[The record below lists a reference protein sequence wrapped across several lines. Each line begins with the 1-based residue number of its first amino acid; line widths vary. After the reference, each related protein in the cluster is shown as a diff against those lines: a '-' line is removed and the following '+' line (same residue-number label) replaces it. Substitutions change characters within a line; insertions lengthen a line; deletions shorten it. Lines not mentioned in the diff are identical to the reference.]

1 MTLKVGDIVRS
12 LSGHDAAKKYMVIAQ
27 LNERYVLLA
36 DGKSRSLDN
45 PKQKNV
51 RHIALIQEASESQKY
66 VDDKSI
72 ADAIAKLD
80 IVE

>member
-45 PKQKNV
+45 QDMS
-51 RHIALIQEASESQKY
+51 R
-66 VDDKSI
+66 
-72 ADAIAKLD
+72 
-80 IVE
+80 

>member
-1 MTLKVGDIVRS
+1 MAFKVGDIVQS
-12 LSGHDAAKKYMVIAQ
+12 KSGHDAKKYFVVIAT
-27 LNERYVLLA
+27 LNESYILIA
-36 DGKSRSLDN
+36 DGKSRRLES

-51 RHIALIQEASESQKY
+51 RHVALMQESDDSQKY

>member
-1 MTLKVGDIVRS
+1 M
-12 LSGHDAAKKYMVIAQ
+12 YMVIAQ

-51 RHIALIQEASESQKY
+51 RHVALMQESDDSQKY